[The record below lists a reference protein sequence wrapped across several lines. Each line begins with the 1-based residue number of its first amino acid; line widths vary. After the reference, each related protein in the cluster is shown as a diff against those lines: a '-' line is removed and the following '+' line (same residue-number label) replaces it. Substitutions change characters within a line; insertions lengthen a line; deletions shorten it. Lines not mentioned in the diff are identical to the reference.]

1 MNPLDTVEIGSTGV
15 RVTRLGLGG
24 APIGGNLAP
33 VTGGEALKVVNR
45 AVELGIRYFDTAPLY
60 GLGKSES
67 FYGEVLPGLSRDSF
81 SVSTKVGRILCPVD
95 SPPPGPWVDA
105 PSLAPV
111 FDFSRDGVMRSFEE
125 SLERLALDRID
136 VLLIHDPEGNYE
148 AAIGEAYPALA
159 DLRAQGVVKA
169 IGAGMNEWQMLARFA
184 REGDF
189 DCFLLAGRY
198 TLLDQ
203 SALTDFLPLCE
214 ERGISVILGG
224 PYNGG
229 ILASDLSPSAT
240 FNYKIAAPGVLAKA
254 RAIKA
259 ACDRHHT
266 PIKAAALQFGPAHPA
281 IAATI
286 PGPESAAELEENLR
300 MAAHP
305 IPGELWDELRHQG
318 LISPE
323 APTPDSQDN
332 D

>member
-1 MNPLDTVEIGSTGV
+1 MNPLDTAEIGGTGV

-33 VTGGEALKVVNR
+33 VTKEDALKVINR
-45 AVELGIRYFDTAPLY
+45 AIELGIRYFDTAPLY
-60 GLGKSES
+60 GLGKGES
-67 FYGEVLPGLSRDSF
+67 FYGAVLPSLSRDSF
-81 SVSTKVGRILCPVD
+81 SVSTKVGRVLDPVD

-105 PSLAPV
+105 PSMTPV

-125 SLERLALDRID
+125 SLERLRLDQID
-136 VLLIHDPEGNYE
+136 VLLIHDPEGNYD
-148 AAIGEAYPALA
+148 AAIGGAYPALA
-159 DLRAQGVVKA
+159 DLRSQGVVRA

-203 SALTDFLPLCE
+203 SALKEFLPLCE
-214 ERGISVILGG
+214 ARGVAVILGG

-240 FNYKIAAPGVLAKA
+240 FNYKIAAPGMLAKA

-259 ACDRHHT
+259 VCDRHHT
-266 PIKAAALQFGPAHPA
+266 PIKAAALQFGLAHPA
-281 IAATI
+281 VVATI
-286 PGPESAAELEENLR
+286 PGPQSAAELEENLR

-305 IPGELWDELRHQG
+305 IPGELWAELRRQD

-323 APTPDSQDN
+323 APTPSSQA
-332 D
+332 

>member
-1 MNPLDTVEIGSTGV
+1 MNPLDTAEIGSTGV

-24 APIGGNLAP
+24 APIGGNLVP
-33 VTGGEALKVVNR
+33 VTDDEALEVVNR

-60 GLGKSES
+60 GLGRSES
-67 FYGEVLPGLSRDSF
+67 FYGEVLPSLDRGSF
-81 SVSTKVGRILCPVD
+81 SVSTKVGRVLNPAD
-95 SPPPGPWVDA
+95 SPPPGPWVDP
-105 PSLAPV
+105 PSLTPV
-111 FDFSRDGVMRSFEE
+111 FDFSRDGIMRSFEE
-125 SLERLALDRID
+125 SLERLSLDRID
-136 VLLIHDPEGNYE
+136 VLLIHDPEGDYE
-148 AAIGEAYPALA
+148 TAIDEAYPALA
-159 DLRAQGVVKA
+159 ELRSQGVVKA

-203 SALTDFLPLCE
+203 SALKEFLPLCE
-214 ERGISVILGG
+214 ARRIAVILGG

-240 FNYKIAAPGVLAKA
+240 FNYKIVAPEVLAKA
-254 RAIKA
+254 RAIKSV
-259 ACDRHHT
+259 CDRHHT

-281 IAATI
+281 VAATI
-286 PGPESAAELEENLR
+286 PGPRSATELEENFR

-305 IPGELWDELRHQG
+305 IPRELWAELRHEG

-323 APTPDSQDN
+323 APTPSG
-332 D
+332 

>member
-1 MNPLDTVEIGSTGV
+1 MV
-15 RVTRLGLGG
+15 
-24 APIGGNLAP
+24 P
-33 VTGGEALKVVNR
+33 VTDDEALEVVNR

-60 GLGKSES
+60 GLGRSES
-67 FYGEVLPGLSRDSF
+67 FYGQVLPGLSRDSF
-81 SVSTKVGRILCPVD
+81 SLSTKVGRVLNPAD

-105 PSLAPV
+105 PLLTPV
-111 FDFSRDGVMRSFEE
+111 FDFTRDGIMRSFEE
-125 SLERLALDRID
+125 SLERLSLDRID
-136 VLLIHDPEGNYE
+136 VLLIHDPEGSYE
-148 AAIGEAYPALA
+148 TAIGEAYPALA
-159 DLRAQGVVKA
+159 ELRSQGVVKA
-169 IGAGMNEWQMLARFA
+169 IGAGMNEWRMLARFA

-203 SALTDFLPLCE
+203 SALGELLPLCE

-229 ILASDLSPSAT
+229 ILASDISPSAT
-240 FNYKIAAPGVLAKA
+240 FNYKIAAPQMLAKA

-259 ACDRHHT
+259 VCDRHHT

-281 IAATI
+281 VAATI
-286 PGPESAAELEENLR
+286 PGPRSVAELEENLR

-305 IPGELWDELRHQG
+305 IPGELWAELRREG

-323 APTPDSQDN
+323 APTPSG
-332 D
+332 